1 MNPHALRRRNLNPVG
16 VYRDAAR
23 CSERRISPGGSL
35 HLAAFRY
42 SPWTIQRRFPRPLAT
57 ATGRGA
63 CSGTTGRLET
73 IRGRPQR
80 IPRPNKP
87 LSRARRNLATC
98 AGWPP
103 LLSLSYPKAHGA
115 RDLPDQAERTEGQGA
130 YSDVIRSAFRRHSI
144 SVPKVSDQDSG
155 AIRSAFRSFDQP
167 FRAFD
172 QSRPSG

>member
-1 MNPHALRRRNLNPVG
+1 MVCIEMPRDVAKGRFRQGVRYIWRRFDTARGRFKDDSRDRSRRPRVGARVPEPRDGRRRFEDDPIGFPAQTSLSAVPEEIWPHARVL
-16 VYRDAAR
+16 
-23 CSERRISPGGSL
+23 
-35 HLAAFRY
+35 
-42 SPWTIQRRFPRPLAT
+42 
-57 ATGRGA
+57 
-63 CSGTTGRLET
+63 
-73 IRGRPQR
+73 
-80 IPRPNKP
+80 
-87 LSRARRNLATC
+87 
-98 AGWPP
+98 P
-103 LLSLSYPKAHGA
+103 LLSLSYPNAHGA